1 MRPTILIGRNNLSGN
16 NPIEI
21 GNLKMLHGLDFSHN
35 NFSGSIPDQVS
46 ELTNLEIL
54 DLSANRLFGQ
64 IPSSLSSLHFLS
76 HFSVANNNLHG
87 PILSGL
93 SFKALMPLHMR
104 VTLDFVARHFHMSV
118 PILLETTN
126 TFMMTTM
133 GIEFHDFTLLWFLAS
148 LHVFGEFVVHWL

>member
-21 GNLKMLHGLDFSHN
+21 GNLKMLHGLDLSHN
-35 NFSGSIPDQVS
+35 NFSGSIPDQVT

-76 HFSVANNNLHG
+76 QFSVANNNLHG
-87 PILSGL
+87 PIPTGTQLQ
-93 SFKALMPLHMR
+93 SFDASTYEGNPGFCGPPLPHECAHI
-104 VTLDFVARHFHMSV
+104 VSNNKD
-118 PILLETTN
+118 
-126 TFMMTTM
+126 
-133 GIEFHDFTLLWFLAS
+133 FHDDDNG
-148 LHVFGEFVVHWL
+148 HRIP